1 MYHEYLRAFVI
12 GSSFLVFIPFFFIVL
27 QFNPKKMNYQYSSYT
42 FIAPFVLGLFN
53 VFSLFIAHLFHLSR
67 RFRYLLISLLAP
79 TVVVCTILFMKLYN
93 FTKTEWYS
101 YIWKLYLFYFIL
113 FNINVY
119 LLDKYV

>member
-1 MYHEYLRAFVI
+1 MHHEYLRAFVI

-53 VFSLFIAHLFHLSR
+53 VFSLFIARLFHLSR

-101 YIWKLYLFYFIL
+101 YIWKLYLFYFVL